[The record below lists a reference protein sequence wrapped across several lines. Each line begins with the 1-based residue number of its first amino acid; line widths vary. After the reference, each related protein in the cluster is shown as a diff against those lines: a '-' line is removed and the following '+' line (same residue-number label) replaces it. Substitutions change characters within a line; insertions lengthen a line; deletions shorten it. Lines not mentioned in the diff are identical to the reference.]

1 MTARDNIGRVK
12 DHAYR
17 ILEAGM
23 HESPI
28 SRIANGFLMVLIVLN
43 VLVVMLETVEP
54 LALKFAALFEFFL
67 VLSISVFTFEYL
79 LRLWACTEEPFGK
92 YKRPILGRLR
102 YMISPLAII
111 DLIAILPFYL
121 SMIFPIDL
129 RFIRVFRLL
138 WIIKIMRYLPAM
150 TTLVHVLKRE
160 RRTLAAALVLMLVL
174 LFLASSL
181 MYSAEHEIQ
190 PQAFASIPHALWWG
204 VATLTTVGYGDVVPQ
219 SMMGRMLGVIIML
232 LGIAMFALP
241 AGILASAFTEEV
253 RRRNFIVTWNMVAQV
268 PFFSRLN
275 AKEIAKIGELLHPR
289 IVMPNEIVFQRDEE
303 AESMY
308 FIVSGEVEVEVLPE
322 PVRLRKGDFFGEMG
336 ILFDRT
342 RSVTVMALS
351 YTELLELDA
360 KDFRRAFDSNTKL
373 KQRIIEEAE
382 RRMAKT
388 PSIY

>member
-1 MTARDNIGRVK
+1 MTIRHKLEGVK
-12 DHAYR
+12 NYVYR
-17 ILEAGM
+17 TLEAGLQ
-23 HESPI
+23 ENAI
-28 SRIANGFLMVLIVLN
+28 SRTVNGLLMVLILLN
-43 VLVVMLETVEP
+43 VLAVMLETVEP
-54 LALKFAALFEFFL
+54 LATKYANFFHAFL
-67 VLSISVFTFEYL
+67 VFSVSVFTLEYL
-79 LRLWACTEEPFGK
+79 LRLWTCTEEPFGK
-92 YKRPILGRLR
+92 NAQPLLGRLR
-102 YMISPLAII
+102 YMSSPLAIV
-111 DLIAILPFYL
+111 DLLAIVPFYL
-121 SMIFPIDL
+121 SMLFAVDL

-150 TTLVHVLKRE
+150 ATLVHVLKRE
-160 RRTLAAALVLMLVL
+160 RRTLAAALVLMLVM
-174 LFLASSL
+174 LFFAASL
-181 MYSAEHEIQ
+181 MYFAEHEIQ

-219 SMMGRMLGVIIML
+219 SLIGRILGMIIML

-268 PFFSRLN
+268 PFFSRLS
-275 AKEIAKIGELLHPR
+275 AKEIAKIGELLHLR

-303 AESMY
+303 AEGMY

-336 ILFDRT
+336 ILYDRK

-360 KDFRRAFDSNTKL
+360 KDFRRAFDSKPEL
-373 KQRIIEEAE
+373 KKHITEEAE
-382 RRMAKT
+382 RRLGKT
-388 PSIY
+388 SSVY